1 MVCNVAALQIH
12 CLILQH
18 YKPMGF
24 NVFNVATLQ
33 THCLMLQHYKPIVF
47 SVFYVATLQT
57 LPREAV
63 LRSWGH
69 PLKILPP
76 APGPQ
81 AALGLPCFCIK
92 SIKNINHHGFV
103 MLQH

>member
-1 MVCNVAALQIH
+1 M
-12 CLILQH
+12 LQH
-18 YKPMGF
+18 YKPM
-24 NVFNVATLQ
+24 VFNALN
-33 THCLMLQHYKPIVF
+33 
-47 SVFYVATLQT
+47 VATLQT

-81 AALGLPCFCIK
+81 ATLGL
-92 SIKNINHHGFV
+92 
-103 MLQH
+103 